1 MGKINCKKCHNELI
15 PYLEGLLKG
24 PELKEVELHLEEC
37 ASCRGFAGY
46 LSESFGV
53 IGRSKF
59 IENDPFFYTRLKAK
73 LENQSVSGH
82 EKISFTRILQPVLLT
97 LVLMVAIIAGIGIGS
112 IGRSS
117 KTGDYA
123 MENLDPWIN
132 EIHSEPIETFLM
144 NN

>member
-1 MGKINCKKCHNELI
+1 MIL
-15 PYLEGLLKG
+15 YLEGLLKG
-24 PELKEVELHLEEC
+24 PELEEVERHLEGC
-37 ASCRGFAGY
+37 TSCRKFAGY
-46 LSESFGV
+46 LTESLEA
-53 IGRSKF
+53 IEKSK
-59 IENDPFFYTRLKAK
+59 ITENDPFFYTRLKAK
-73 LENQSVSGH
+73 LENQSVSGY

-97 LVLMVAIIAGIGIGS
+97 LVLVVAIIAGIGIGS